1 MFGSRRVVPL
11 STTQFRGS
19 VRTVRDLCELI
30 WLVEREFNLLDLDV
44 SGVKVWQYTRMEIY
58 YYLAELSGV
67 FIEAHPVKRS
77 TRSLFANLPQL
88 LKELVVDNPLWLAF
102 RKVDEVVIEHP
113 RSLMFEGQQVDIYT
127 HTYREALRS
136 SGKSVVSLNRLDLSA
151 ALKSADRNRYSLAC
165 WPLLFLAWRRIKPY
179 GLSADALACINQVS
193 IRLSCELGREV
204 SLAPILSRSIGK
216 FKFYTALYRGLF
228 KAIKPEKLT
237 VVIGYAC
244 GDAIFAA
251 KQLGIKTA
259 EIQHGTFS
267 AYHLGYSYPGR
278 TTEVE
283 LFPASMM
290 IWGAYWMRLVQMPI
304 AEENRSVIGFDFFN
318 RKLAALSPAVKHNAE
333 LVVIS
338 QGALGDKIAACVYEY
353 CAGLQGYKI
362 FYKLH
367 PSEYERW
374 HEYPYLEELARSGV
388 IEIVTDQ
395 YDLYALLKHA
405 GVQIGVFSTALYE
418 GLALGCQTILL
429 DLPGVEYMAGLVD
442 AGMASLVNDSPSF
455 KLALNVQSVPV
466 NGASEIFGEKESG
479 EF

>member
-1 MFGSRRVVPL
+1 MSAIQP
-11 STTQFRGS
+11 QGS

-30 WLVEREFNLLDLDV
+30 WSVEREFNLLDLDV
-44 SGVKVWQYTRMEIY
+44 NGVKVWQYTRMEIY

-67 FIEAHPVKRS
+67 FIEAHPIKRN
-77 TRSLFANLPQL
+77 TRSLLAQLPRL
-88 LKELVVDNPLWLAF
+88 LKELVVESPLWLAC

-113 RSLMFEGQQVDIYT
+113 RSAIFEGARVDIYT
-127 HTYREALRS
+127 HAYRESMRR
-136 SGKSVVSLNRLDLSA
+136 SGKKVVSLNRLVPGV
-151 ALKSADRNRYSLAC
+151 ALKSADQNRYSLAC
-165 WPLLFLAWRRIKPY
+165 LPLLLLAWKRIKHDR
-179 GLSADALACINQVS
+179 LSADALTCINRVS
-193 IRLSCELGREV
+193 VRLSSELGREV
-204 SLAPILSRSIGK
+204 SLEPILSRSIGK
-216 FKFYTALYRGLF
+216 FKLYTAFYRWLF
-228 KAIKPEKLT
+228 NSIKPKKLT

-251 KQLGIKTA
+251 KQLGIETA

-278 TTEVE
+278 TAEIE

-290 IWGAYWMRLVQMPI
+290 IWGAYWARLAQMPI
-304 AEENRSVIGFDFFN
+304 AEESCSVIGFDFFK
-318 RKLAALSPAVKHNAE
+318 RKLAALPSVNKHNAE

-338 QGALGDKIAACVYEY
+338 QGALGDKIASCIYEY
-353 CAGLQGYKI
+353 CAELQGYKL

-374 HEYPYLEELARSGV
+374 REYPYLEELARSGV

-395 YDLYALLKHA
+395 YDLYTLLRQV
-405 GVQIGVFSTALYE
+405 GVQVGVFSTALYE

-429 DLPGVEYMAGLVD
+429 DLPGVEYMTGLVD
-442 AGMASLVNDSPSF
+442 AGMASLANDRPSF
-455 KLALNVQSVPV
+455 RLALDVRSAPA
-466 NGASEIFGEKESG
+466 NGASDIFGVKENG